1 MHHLLIPA
9 KTALQVKAVFS
20 FKTGTMKTIYT
31 VLLIGVMF
39 FSATAALAQ
48 DYVLGEGDVLTITVY
63 EHSDLKTTA
72 RISGDGMITIPLIG
86 QVAAANTSVN
96 DLSEKIETLLADG
109 YIVNPQVNIFVE
121 DFRSRKA
128 TILGEVQSPGL
139 YELKGHTSLLE
150 LISKAGGLTENA
162 AGMAVI
168 HRQQTANQ
176 KEQAIRI
183 NLHKLMEEEQAS
195 QNLQVIDGDNIF
207 ISRKKVF
214 YVTGEV
220 KKPNFYNYE
229 DGLTV
234 IKALTMAGGVNDKA
248 APGRIKII
256 RSKDGRE
263 QLLEGVKMDQSI
275 QPDDVIVVPESYF

>member
-1 MHHLLIPA
+1 MC
-9 KTALQVKAVFS
+9 KAVFA
-20 FKTGTMKTIYT
+20 FKTGPMKTIYT
-31 VLLIGVMF
+31 ALLIGVMF

-48 DYVLGEGDVLTITVY
+48 DYVLGERDVLTITVY

-229 DGLTV
+229 DRLTV
-234 IKALTMAGGVNDKA
+234 IKALTIAGGVNDKA

-275 QPDDVIVVPESYF
+275 QPNDVIVVPESYF